1 MIFKVF
7 YQERKDRSPRRETTK
22 TLYVAVD
29 TQNVSEGRIAVREML
44 SKKTNYNVEYIVD
57 VSEKELDYE
66 KEKGDFELTS
76 F

>member
-1 MIFKVF
+1 M
-7 YQERKDRSPRRETTK
+7 
-22 TLYVAVD
+22 AVD

-57 VSEKELDYE
+57 VSEKELEYE